1 MPIAD
6 EFYLMT
12 HDDVSGDSRL
22 HAKAVGFGL
31 AAALLAELCMLDLV
45 RPAVEGVA
53 VRNAPPP
60 ADALVARVHGQLL
73 AEPQLHPVR
82 DWLAFLGRTA
92 EADIAVRMTA
102 TGALQLVETR
112 RLLGVQRRYMP
123 VSVNDA
129 AWPTARIIGR
139 LRRQEE
145 MSVEDRILAGLTF
158 ATGLSNTF
166 AWDDVRGRALS
177 LVIAAL
183 DEPLRILIAET
194 ELAVSK
200 AVGTLT

>member
-6 EFYLMT
+6 EFYFMT

-31 AAALLAELCMLDLV
+31 AAALLAELCLLDLV
-45 RPAVEGVA
+45 RPLPEGVA
-53 VRNAPPP
+53 VRQAPPP
-60 ADALVARVHGQLL
+60 PDALIARVHGQLL

-82 DWLAFLGRTA
+82 DWLAYLGRSA
-92 EADIAVRMTA
+92 EADIAVRLTA

-112 RLLGVQRRYMP
+112 RLLGVQRRFMP

-129 AWPTARIIGR
+129 AWPAARIIGR
-139 LRRQEE
+139 LRRQEDL
-145 MSVEDRILAGLTF
+145 VLEDRILAGLVF

-166 AWDDVRGRALS
+166 MWDDVRGRQLS
-177 LVIAAL
+177 HIIAVL
-183 DEPLRILIAET
+183 DEPLRLLIAET

-200 AVGTLT
+200 AVATLT

>member
-45 RPAVEGVA
+45 RPAAEGVA

-60 ADALVARVHGQLL
+60 PDALAARVHGQLL

-82 DWLAFLGRTA
+82 DWLTFLGLSA
-92 EADIAVRMTA
+92 ESDIAVRMTA
-102 TGALQLVETR
+102 AGALQLVETR
-112 RLLGVQRRYMP
+112 RLLSVQRRYMP

-129 AWPTARIIGR
+129 AWPTARLIGR

-145 MSVEDRILAGLTF
+145 MSVEDRILAGLAF
-158 ATGLSNTF
+158 ATGLSTTF
-166 AWDDVRGRALS
+166 AWDDVRGRKLS
-177 LVIAAL
+177 SIIAVL
-183 DEPLRILIAET
+183 DEPVRVLIAET

-200 AVGTLT
+200 AVAKLT

>member
-1 MPIAD
+1 MLIAD

-31 AAALLAELCMLDLV
+31 AAALLAELCVLDLV

-53 VRNAPPP
+53 VRQAPPP
-60 ADALVARVHGQLL
+60 PDALTARVHAQLL

-102 TGALQLVETR
+102 AGALQLVETR

-123 VSVNDA
+123 LSVNDA
-129 AWPTARIIGR
+129 AWPTARLIGR
-139 LRRQEE
+139 LRRHEE
-145 MSVEDRILAGLTF
+145 MVFEDRILAGLTF

-166 AWDDVRGRALS
+166 AWDDVRGRRLS
-177 LVIAAL
+177 NVIEIL
-183 DEPLRILIAET
+183 PEPLRVLITET

-200 AVGTLT
+200 SVGTLT